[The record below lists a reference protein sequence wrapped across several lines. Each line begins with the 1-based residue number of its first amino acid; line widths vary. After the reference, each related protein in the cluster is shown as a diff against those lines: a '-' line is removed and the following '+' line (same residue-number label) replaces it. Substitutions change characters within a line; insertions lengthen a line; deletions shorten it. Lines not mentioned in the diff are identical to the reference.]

1 MANPTLFRS
10 LVGRLLPVARG
21 WNHEAAPAY
30 EMPPAHALAQYA
42 ATGCLTRTFY
52 ATDAEQLGEVLALCE
67 TLSPEFIA
75 RTAIFARQR
84 GYMKDAPA
92 LLLATLSRRD
102 PALLDRVFD
111 RVIDTPRM
119 LRTFVQIVRSGTTG
133 RKSLGSAPK
142 RCVRRWL
149 ASRSDEA
156 IFFGSVGASPSIGDI
171 VRMVHPK
178 PESPARS
185 ALYGYLAGRTVAT
198 ETLPETVQRFEAFK
212 AGASSEMPRVP
223 FQMLTAFPLDRAA
236 WAQLARTVSWQTLR
250 MNLNT
255 FARHG
260 VFDEPGMTAAVA
272 ARLRDAREISA
283 ARVLP
288 YQLMASS
295 CSAVEL
301 PDEVTKALE
310 DAMELAIENVPA
322 IEGQLFVC
330 PDVSGS
336 MQTPVTGYRNGA
348 TTTIRCVDV
357 AGLMAAAML
366 RKNPGAEVLPFGTEV
381 VPVTLSA
388 RDRVLVTANELAA
401 INGGGTSVSAPLV
414 LLNRRRARGTL
425 VVIVSD
431 NESWV
436 DARPGRATATLDAWS
451 RFKERNPDARLVL
464 IDLQPGST
472 TQAVERDD
480 VLNVGGFSDQVF
492 EIVAEFAAGRLRS
505 GHWVERIN
513 QVTL

>member
-1 MANPTLFRS
+1 MANPTLFQS
-10 LVGRLLPVARG
+10 LVGRLLPVAWAR
-21 WNHEAAPAY
+21 NHEGAPAY
-30 EMPPAHALAQYA
+30 ERPPAHALAQYA

-52 ATDAEQLGEVLALCE
+52 ASDAEQLGDVLGLCNG
-67 TLSPEFIA
+67 LAPEFIA

-84 GYMKDAPA
+84 GHMKDAPA
-92 LLLATLSRRD
+92 LLLAMLSRRD
-102 PALLDRVFD
+102 PALFDRVFD
-111 RVIDTPRM
+111 RVVDTPRM

-133 RKSLGSAPK
+133 RKSLGSTPK

-149 ASRSDEA
+149 ASRSDAA
-156 IFFGSVGASPSIGDI
+156 IFFGSVGTSPSIGDI

-185 ALYGYLAGRTVAT
+185 ALYGYLAGRTVSSEA
-198 ETLPETVQRFEAFK
+198 LPEIVRRYEAFK
-212 AGASSEMPRVP
+212 AGESRDVPDVP
-223 FQMLTAFPLDRAA
+223 FQMLTAFPLGRDG
-236 WAQLARTVSWQTLR
+236 WTQVARHASWQTLR

-260 VFDEPGMTAAVA
+260 VFEVPGMTEVVA
-272 ARLRDAREISA
+272 ARLRDPREVRA
-283 ARVLP
+283 ARVFP
-288 YQLMASS
+288 YQLLASFR
-295 CSAVEL
+295 SAVDL
-301 PDEVTKALE
+301 PGEVTEAIE

-322 IEGQLFVC
+322 IEGRVFIC

-336 MQTPVTGYRNGA
+336 MQSAVTGYRKGA

-381 VPVTLSA
+381 MPVTLSA
-388 RDRVLVTANELAA
+388 SDRVLATARALAA
-401 INGGGTSVSAPLV
+401 IDGGGTSVSAPLA
-414 LLNRRRARGTL
+414 LLNERRATGAL

-436 DARPGRATATLDAWS
+436 DARPGRATATLDEWS
-451 RFKERNPDARLVL
+451 RFRQRNPDARLVL
-464 IDLQPGST
+464 IDLQPGRT

-492 EIVAEFAAGRLRS
+492 DIVAEFAAGRLQG

-513 QVTL
+513 QVAL